1 MCIFQRSRIEAGTF
15 PRIMRDTDVEV
26 RGSSLSGRHVLL
38 GVTGGIAA
46 VDTVRLARELR
57 RHGAEVSVIMT
68 QSAQEIITPMAVRW
82 ASQGEVITDWDGDL
96 SALSGFDAILVTPAT
111 RNLIASF
118 IHGLMNGPLLMAL
131 SAARG
136 RGCPIM
142 MVPSMHNA
150 LAYDPVTE
158 DLVVQCVKHGVQVIW
173 GAEEEGKRK
182 TANHEEIVARLGNLV
197 NKNSTSVVVT
207 LGATRSA
214 IDDVRYVQNTSSGKT
229 GYKIADDLYRHGMDV
244 TCVSGVT
251 TIQKPEWLPLDIK
264 CPDPDLMLDE
274 LKALTKDRIDVW
286 IHAAAVLDYI
296 IPEPIEGKIASLQ
309 GDLDI
314 QLKESAK
321 HISELKDLCKGA
333 VRIGFKLESG
343 IKQKDLVHRAHAQIQ
358 TAGMTATIANRME
371 DYGKEGMPRGW
382 LVDSHGAH
390 FILETENDMCSAI
403 RSVIENNR

>member
-1 MCIFQRSRIEAGTF
+1 
-15 PRIMRDTDVEV
+15 MRDTDVEV

-57 RHGAEVSVIMT
+57 RHGAKVSVIMT
-68 QSAQEIITPMAVRW
+68 PSAQEIITPMAVRW

-96 SALSGFDAILVTPAT
+96 SALSGFDAVLVTPAT

-136 RGCPIM
+136 KNCPIM
-142 MVPSMHNA
+142 MVPSMHND
-150 LAYDPVTE
+150 LANDPVTE
-158 DLVVQCVKHGVQVIW
+158 DLVFQCAKQGVQILW

-182 TANHEEIVARLGNLV
+182 TPNHEEIVARLGNLI
-197 NKNSTSVVVT
+197 NKNGTSVVVT

-229 GYKIADDLYRHGMDV
+229 GYRIADDLYRHGMDV

-251 TIQKPEWLPLDIK
+251 TVNKPEWLPLDIK
-264 CPDPDLMLDE
+264 CPEPNSMLDE
-274 LKALTKDRIDVW
+274 LKALTKDDIDVW
-286 IHAAAVLDYI
+286 IHAAAVLDYV
-296 IPEPIEGKIASLQ
+296 IPEPVEGKIASLQ
-309 GDLDI
+309 GDLNV
-314 QLKESAK
+314 QLKEGAK
-321 HISELKDLCKGA
+321 HISELKEMCDGA

-390 FILETENDMCSAI
+390 FILETENDMCNAI

>member
-1 MCIFQRSRIEAGTF
+1 
-15 PRIMRDTDVEV
+15 MRDTDVEV

-57 RHGAEVSVIMT
+57 RHGAQVSVIMT
-68 QSAQEIITPMAVRW
+68 PSAQEIITPMAVRW

-96 SALSGFDAILVTPAT
+96 SALSGFDAVLVTPAT

-142 MVPSMHNA
+142 MVPSMHND
-150 LAYDPVTE
+150 LANDPVTE
-158 DLVVQCVKHGVQVIW
+158 DLVFQCSRQGVQILW

-182 TANHEEIVARLGNLV
+182 TPNHEEIVARLGNLV
-197 NKNSTSVVVT
+197 NKNETSVVVT

-229 GYKIADDLYRHGMDV
+229 GYRIADDLYRHGMDV

-251 TIQKPEWLPLDIK
+251 TVSKPEWLPLDIK
-264 CPDPDLMLDE
+264 CPEPDSMLDE
-274 LKALTKDRIDVW
+274 LKALTKDNIDVW
-286 IHAAAVLDYI
+286 IHAAAVLDYV
-296 IPEPIEGKIASLQ
+296 IPEPVEGKIASLQ
-309 GDLDI
+309 GDLNV
-314 QLKESAK
+314 QLKEGAK
-321 HISELKDLCKGA
+321 HISELKEMCDGA

-390 FILETENDMCSAI
+390 FILETETDMCNAI

>member
-1 MCIFQRSRIEAGTF
+1 
-15 PRIMRDTDVEV
+15 MRDTDVEV
-26 RGSSLSGRHVLL
+26 RGSSLSGRRVLL

-68 QSAQEIITPMAVRW
+68 PSAQEIITPMAVRW

-96 SALSGFDAILVTPAT
+96 SALSGFDAVLVTPAT
-111 RNLIASF
+111 RNMIASF

-142 MVPSMHNA
+142 MIPSMHND
-150 LAYDPVTE
+150 LANDPVTE
-158 DLVVQCVKHGVQVIW
+158 DLVLQCVKQGVKVLW

-182 TANHEEIVARLGNLV
+182 TPGHEEIVARLGNLV
-197 NKNSTSVVVT
+197 NKNDNSVVVT

-229 GYKIADDLYRHGMDV
+229 GYRIADDLYRHGMDV

-251 TIQKPEWLPLDIK
+251 TVAKPNWLPLEIK
-264 CPDPDLMLDE
+264 CPEPDQMLEE
-274 LKALTKDRIDVW
+274 LKALAKDRIDVW

-296 IPEPIEGKIASLQ
+296 IPEPVEGKIASLQ
-309 GDLDI
+309 GDLNI
-314 QLKESAK
+314 QMKEGAK
-321 HISELKDLCKGA
+321 HISELKDLCDGA
-333 VRIGFKLESG
+333 TRIGFKLESG

-390 FILETENDMCSAI
+390 FILETESDMCNAI

>member
-1 MCIFQRSRIEAGTF
+1 
-15 PRIMRDTDVEV
+15 MRDTDVEA

-46 VDTVRLARELR
+46 GDTVRLARELR
-57 RHGAEVSVIMT
+57 RHGAEVSVVMT
-68 QSAQEIITPMAVRW
+68 PSSQEIITPMAVRW

-96 SALSGFDAILVTPAT
+96 SALSGFDAVLVTPAT

-142 MVPSMHNA
+142 MVPSMHND
-150 LAYDPVTE
+150 LANDPVTE
-158 DLVVQCVKHGVQVIW
+158 DLVIQCAKQGVQILW

-182 TANHEEIVARLGNLV
+182 TPDHEEIVARLGNLV
-197 NKNSTSVVVT
+197 NKNDTSVVVT

-229 GYKIADDLYRHGMDV
+229 GYRIADDLYRHGMDV

-251 TIQKPEWLPLDIK
+251 TVSKPEWLPLDIK
-264 CPDPDLMLDE
+264 CPEPDSMLDE
-274 LKALTKDRIDVW
+274 LKALTKDEIDVW
-286 IHAAAVLDYI
+286 IHAAAVLDYV
-296 IPEPIEGKIASLQ
+296 IPEPVEGKIASLQ
-309 GDLDI
+309 GDLNI
-314 QLKESAK
+314 QLKEGAK
-321 HISELKDLCKGA
+321 HISELKEMCSGS

-390 FILETENDMCSAI
+390 FILETETDMCDAI

>member
-1 MCIFQRSRIEAGTF
+1 
-15 PRIMRDTDVEV
+15 MRDTDVEV
-26 RGSSLSGRHVLL
+26 RGDSLSGRHILL

-57 RHGAEVSVIMT
+57 RHGAKISVIMT
-68 QSAQEIITPMAVRW
+68 PSAQEVITPMAVRW
-82 ASQGEVITDWDGDL
+82 ACQGEVITDWDGDL
-96 SALSGFDAILVTPAT
+96 TALSGFDAVLVAPAT

-136 RGCPIM
+136 RGSPIM
-142 MVPSMHNA
+142 MVPSMHND
-150 LAYDPVTE
+150 LANDPITE
-158 DLVVQCVKHGVQVIW
+158 DLVIQCVKSGVRVLW
-173 GAEEEGKRK
+173 GPEEEGKRK
-182 TANHEEIVARLGNLV
+182 TPNHEEIVARLGNLV

-207 LGATRSA
+207 LGATRTA

-229 GYKIADDLYRHGMDV
+229 GYNIADDLYRHGMDV

-251 TIQKPEWLPLDIK
+251 TYERPEWLSLDIN
-264 CPDPDLMLDE
+264 CPDPDDMLSE
-274 LKALTKDRIDVW
+274 LKALAKDNIDVW
-286 IHAAAVLDYI
+286 IHAAAVLDYV
-296 IPEPIEGKIASLQ
+296 IPDPVEGKIASLQ
-309 GDLDI
+309 GDLEI
-314 QLKESAK
+314 KLKEGSK
-321 HISELKDLCKGA
+321 HIMELKSLCDGA
-333 VRIGFKLESG
+333 TRIGFKLESG

-371 DYGKEGMPRGW
+371 DYGKEGKPRGW

-390 FILETENDMCSAI
+390 FILQTQMDMCEAI

>member
-1 MCIFQRSRIEAGTF
+1 
-15 PRIMRDTDVEV
+15 MRDTDVEV

-57 RHGAEVSVIMT
+57 RHGAQVSVIMT
-68 QSAQEIITPMAVRW
+68 PSAQEIITPMAVRW

-96 SALSGFDAILVTPAT
+96 SALSGFDAVLVTPAT

-142 MVPSMHNA
+142 MVPSMHND
-150 LAYDPVTE
+150 LANDPVTE
-158 DLVVQCVKHGVQVIW
+158 DLVFQCSRQGVQILW

-182 TANHEEIVARLGNLV
+182 TPNHEEIVARLGNLV
-197 NKNSTSVVVT
+197 NKNETSVVVT

-214 IDDVRYVQNTSSGKT
+214 IDDVRYVQNTSSGRT

-251 TIQKPEWLPLDIK
+251 TVSKPEWLPLNIK
-264 CPDPDLMLDE
+264 CPEPDSMLDE
-274 LKALTKDRIDVW
+274 LKALTKDNIDVW
-286 IHAAAVLDYI
+286 IHAAAVLDYV
-296 IPEPIEGKIASLQ
+296 IPEPVEGKIASLQ
-309 GDLDI
+309 GDLNV
-314 QLKESAK
+314 QLKEGAK
-321 HISELKDLCKGA
+321 HISELKEMCDGA

-358 TAGMTATIANRME
+358 TARMTATIANRME

-390 FILETENDMCSAI
+390 FILETETDMCNAI

>member
-1 MCIFQRSRIEAGTF
+1 
-15 PRIMRDTDVEV
+15 MRDTDVEV

-57 RHGAEVSVIMT
+57 RHGAKVSVIMT
-68 QSAQEIITPMAVRW
+68 PSAQEIITPMAVRW

-96 SALSGFDAILVTPAT
+96 SALSGFDAVLVTPAT

-136 RGCPIM
+136 RDCPIM
-142 MVPSMHNA
+142 MVPSMHND
-150 LAYDPVTE
+150 LANDPVTE
-158 DLVVQCVKHGVQVIW
+158 DLVFQCTKQGVQILW
-173 GAEEEGKRK
+173 GAQEEGKRK
-182 TANHEEIVARLGNLV
+182 TPNHEEIVARLGNLV
-197 NKNSTSVVVT
+197 NKNDTSVVVT

-251 TIQKPEWLPLDIK
+251 TVSKPEWLPLDIK
-264 CPDPDLMLDE
+264 CPEPDSMLDE
-274 LKALTKDRIDVW
+274 LRALTKDGIDVW
-286 IHAAAVLDYI
+286 IHAAAVLDYV
-296 IPEPIEGKIASLQ
+296 IPEPVEGKIASLQ
-309 GDLDI
+309 GDLNV
-314 QLKESAK
+314 QLKEGAK
-321 HISELKDLCKGA
+321 HISELKEMCSGS

-343 IKQKDLVHRAHAQIQ
+343 IKQKDLVHRAHAQIL

-390 FILETENDMCSAI
+390 FILETENDMCNAI

>member
-1 MCIFQRSRIEAGTF
+1 
-15 PRIMRDTDVEV
+15 MRDTDVEP

-68 QSAQEIITPMAVRW
+68 TSAQEIITPMAVRW

-96 SALSGFDAILVTPAT
+96 SALSGFDAVLVTPAT
-111 RNLIASF
+111 RNMIASF

-142 MVPSMHNA
+142 MIPSMHND
-150 LAYDPVTE
+150 LANDPVTE
-158 DLVVQCVKHGVQVIW
+158 DLVLQCVKQGVKVLW

-182 TANHEEIVARLGNLV
+182 TPGHEEIVARLGNLV
-197 NKNSTSVVVT
+197 NKNDNSVVVT

-229 GYKIADDLYRHGMDV
+229 GYRIADDLYRHGMDV

-251 TIQKPEWLPLDIK
+251 TVAKPNWLPLEIK
-264 CPDPDLMLDE
+264 CPEPEQMLEE
-274 LKALTKDRIDVW
+274 LKALAKDRIDVW

-296 IPEPIEGKIASLQ
+296 IPEPVEGKIASLQ
-309 GDLDI
+309 GDLNI
-314 QLKESAK
+314 QMKEGAK
-321 HISELKDLCKGA
+321 HISELKDLCDGA
-333 VRIGFKLESG
+333 TRIGFKLESG

-390 FILETENDMCSAI
+390 FILETESDMCNAI

>member
-1 MCIFQRSRIEAGTF
+1 
-15 PRIMRDTDVEV
+15 MRDTDVEV

-57 RHGAEVSVIMT
+57 RHGAKVSVIMT
-68 QSAQEIITPMAVRW
+68 PSAQEIITPMAVRW

-96 SALSGFDAILVTPAT
+96 SALSGFDAVLVTPAT

-136 RGCPIM
+136 KNCPIM
-142 MVPSMHNA
+142 MVPSMHND
-150 LAYDPVTE
+150 LANDPVTE
-158 DLVVQCVKHGVQVIW
+158 DLVFQCAKQGVEILW

-182 TANHEEIVARLGNLV
+182 TPNHEEIVARLGNLI
-197 NKNSTSVVVT
+197 NKNGTSVVVT

-229 GYKIADDLYRHGMDV
+229 GYRIADDLYRHGMDV

-251 TIQKPEWLPLDIK
+251 TVSKPEWLPLDIK
-264 CPDPDLMLDE
+264 CPEPNSMLDE
-274 LKALTKDRIDVW
+274 LKALTKDGIDVW
-286 IHAAAVLDYI
+286 IHAAAVLDYV
-296 IPEPIEGKIASLQ
+296 IPEPVEGKIASLQ
-309 GDLDI
+309 GDLNV
-314 QLKESAK
+314 QLKEGAK
-321 HISELKDLCKGA
+321 HISELKEMCDGA

-390 FILETENDMCSAI
+390 FILETENDMCNAI

>member
-1 MCIFQRSRIEAGTF
+1 
-15 PRIMRDTDVEV
+15 MRDTDVEA

-57 RHGAEVSVIMT
+57 RHGAEVSVVMT
-68 QSAQEIITPMAVRW
+68 PSSQEIITPMAVRW

-96 SALSGFDAILVTPAT
+96 SALSGFDAVLVTPAT

-142 MVPSMHNA
+142 MVPSMHND
-150 LAYDPVTE
+150 LANDPVTE
-158 DLVVQCVKHGVQVIW
+158 DLVIQCAKQGVQILW

-182 TANHEEIVARLGNLV
+182 TPDHEEIVARLGNLV
-197 NKNSTSVVVT
+197 NKNDTSVVVT

-229 GYKIADDLYRHGMDV
+229 GYRIADDLYRHGMDV

-251 TIQKPEWLPLDIK
+251 TVSKPEWLPLDIK
-264 CPDPDLMLDE
+264 CPEPDSMLDE
-274 LKALTKDRIDVW
+274 LKALTKDEIDVW
-286 IHAAAVLDYI
+286 IHAAAVLDYV
-296 IPEPIEGKIASLQ
+296 IPEPVEGKIASLQ
-309 GDLDI
+309 GDLNI
-314 QLKESAK
+314 QLKEGAK
-321 HISELKDLCKGA
+321 HISELKEMCSGS

-343 IKQKDLVHRAHAQIQ
+343 VKQKDLVHRAHAQIQ

-390 FILETENDMCSAI
+390 FILETETDMCDAI

>member
-1 MCIFQRSRIEAGTF
+1 MSFG
-15 PRIMRDTDVEV
+15 RIMRDTDVEV

-68 QSAQEIITPMAVRW
+68 PSAQEIITPMAVRW

-96 SALSGFDAILVTPAT
+96 SALSGFDAVLVTPAT

-136 RGCPIM
+136 RNCPIM
-142 MVPSMHNA
+142 MVPSMHND
-150 LAYDPVTE
+150 LANDPVTE
-158 DLVVQCVKHGVQVIW
+158 DLVFQCSRQGVQVMW
-173 GAEEEGKRK
+173 GPEEEGKRK
-182 TANHEEIVARLGNLV
+182 TPNHEEIVARLGNLV
-197 NKNSTSVVVT
+197 NKNNTSVVVT

-229 GYKIADDLYRHGMDV
+229 GYRIADDLYRHGMDV

-251 TIQKPEWLPLDIK
+251 TVNKPEWLPLDIK
-264 CPDPDLMLDE
+264 CPEPDSMLNE
-274 LKALTKDRIDVW
+274 LKALTKDNIDVW
-286 IHAAAVLDYI
+286 IHAAAVLDYV
-296 IPEPIEGKIASLQ
+296 IPEPVEGKIASLQ
-309 GDLDI
+309 GDLNI
-314 QLKESAK
+314 QLKEGAK
-321 HISELKDLCKGA
+321 HISELKEMCDGA

-390 FILETENDMCSAI
+390 FILETETDMCNAI